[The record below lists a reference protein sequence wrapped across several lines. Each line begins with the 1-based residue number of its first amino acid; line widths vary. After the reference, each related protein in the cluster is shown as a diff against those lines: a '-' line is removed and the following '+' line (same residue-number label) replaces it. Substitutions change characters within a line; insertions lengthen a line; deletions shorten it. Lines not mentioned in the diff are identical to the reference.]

1 MIFFCMKSAYL
12 KKGESELTDIIG
24 LIGEGRSALTDSPKV
39 MGTLTVS
46 AVMDAGQRHGAVAQQ
61 PMTGHFGFSKWAKV
75 LRGPSC

>member
-1 MIFFCMKSAYL
+1 MMSAYL

-24 LIGEGRSALTDSPKV
+24 LIGEGQSALTDSLKV

-61 PMTGHFGFSKWAKV
+61 PMTGHLGFSKWAKV
-75 LRGPSC
+75 LSGPSC